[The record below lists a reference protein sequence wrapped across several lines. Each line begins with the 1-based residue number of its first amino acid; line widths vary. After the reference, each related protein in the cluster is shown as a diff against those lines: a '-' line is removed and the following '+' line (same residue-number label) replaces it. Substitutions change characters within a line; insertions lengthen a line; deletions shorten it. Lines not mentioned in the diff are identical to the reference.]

1 MVQGV
6 YVDILLVTNFFVN
19 ILLLS
24 LVEAV
29 CGRTK
34 QRWRKVASAFAA
46 SLFSLSIFFPPPALG
61 IGAEVTE
68 LLFKVLCSLIMVAI
82 AFSWC
87 SLAEFIKEWLVLLTV
102 TMLFYALMGAMQG
115 LFAGTGLFVFDHAI
129 YFHLRTPVFIL
140 CLAGAYTLVWSL
152 NRVLRSVCR
161 TDELY
166 RVTLEVDMPVCREWI
181 GFVDSDDSIAPEM
194 YETLL
199 TYAQRDGAQIAVC
212 DYLLVTEAGE
222 PLPSSYRL
230 EEDKVLDRVGALE
243 QMNRGHFKVAWNR
256 LYRRELFEMVRFPVG
271 KIHED
276 EYTAH
281 QFYWQCE
288 RITIAAKPLYFYVQ
302 RGGSIIHTDSP
313 QKTMDLAEGIF
324 QRACFEQEQQLT
336 RLAIEAAKTS
346 MLVFAQAHRRKDLQP
361 AQRRWCAEMRGRMNA
376 LAKTLLKSGSG
387 SRADRIKFRLFLCSP
402 TLYRAALL
410 TKSWMNKIGF

>member
-46 SLFSLSIFFPPPALG
+46 SLFSLSIFFPTPALG

-87 SLAEFIKEWLVLLTV
+87 SLVEFIKEWLVLLTV

-115 LFAGTGLFVFDHAI
+115 LFAGAGLFVFDHAI

-152 NRVLRSVCR
+152 NRVLRSSAEQTSC
-161 TDELY
+161 
-166 RVTLEVDMPVCREWI
+166 I
-181 GFVDSDDSIAPEM
+181 G
-194 YETLL
+194 
-199 TYAQRDGAQIAVC
+199 
-212 DYLLVTEAGE
+212 
-222 PLPSSYRL
+222 
-230 EEDKVLDRVGALE
+230 
-243 QMNRGHFKVAWNR
+243 
-256 LYRRELFEMVRFPVG
+256 
-271 KIHED
+271 
-276 EYTAH
+276 
-281 QFYWQCE
+281 
-288 RITIAAKPLYFYVQ
+288 
-302 RGGSIIHTDSP
+302 
-313 QKTMDLAEGIF
+313 
-324 QRACFEQEQQLT
+324 
-336 RLAIEAAKTS
+336 
-346 MLVFAQAHRRKDLQP
+346 
-361 AQRRWCAEMRGRMNA
+361 
-376 LAKTLLKSGSG
+376 
-387 SRADRIKFRLFLCSP
+387 
-402 TLYRAALL
+402 
-410 TKSWMNKIGF
+410 

>member
-34 QRWRKVASAFAA
+34 QRWRKVASAFVA

-61 IGAEVTE
+61 IGTEVTE

-87 SLAEFIKEWLVLLTV
+87 SLVEFLKEWLVLLTV

-115 LFAGTGLFVFDHAI
+115 LFAGAGLFVFDHAI

-166 RVTLEVDMPVCREWI
+166 RVTLEVDMPVCREW
-181 GFVDSDDSIAPEM
+181 P
-194 YETLL
+194 
-199 TYAQRDGAQIAVC
+199 DG
-212 DYLLVTEAGE
+212 
-222 PLPSSYRL
+222 
-230 EEDKVLDRVGALE
+230 
-243 QMNRGHFKVAWNR
+243 
-256 LYRRELFEMVRFPVG
+256 
-271 KIHED
+271 
-276 EYTAH
+276 
-281 QFYWQCE
+281 
-288 RITIAAKPLYFYVQ
+288 
-302 RGGSIIHTDSP
+302 
-313 QKTMDLAEGIF
+313 
-324 QRACFEQEQQLT
+324 
-336 RLAIEAAKTS
+336 
-346 MLVFAQAHRRKDLQP
+346 
-361 AQRRWCAEMRGRMNA
+361 
-376 LAKTLLKSGSG
+376 
-387 SRADRIKFRLFLCSP
+387 
-402 TLYRAALL
+402 
-410 TKSWMNKIGF
+410 

>member
-1 MVQGV
+1 MAEPTISIIVPVYKTEAYLKKCVDSILVQTFR
-6 YVDILLVTNFFVN
+6 DFE
-19 ILLLS
+19 LLLIDDGS
-24 LVEAV
+24 PDNCPALCEEAAARDPRIRVIHQKNAGLSAARNTGVEAAR
-29 CGRTK
+29 G
-34 QRWRKVASAFAA
+34 
-46 SLFSLSIFFPPPALG
+46 
-61 IGAEVTE
+61 
-68 LLFKVLCSLIMVAI
+68 
-82 AFSWC
+82 
-87 SLAEFIKEWLVLLTV
+87 
-102 TMLFYALMGAMQG
+102 
-115 LFAGTGLFVFDHAI
+115 D
-129 YFHLRTPVFIL
+129 
-140 CLAGAYTLVWSL
+140 
-152 NRVLRSVCR
+152 
-161 TDELY
+161 
-166 RVTLEVDMPVCREWI
+166 WI

-199 TYAQRDGAQIAVC
+199 TYARRDGAQIAVC

-222 PLPSSYRL
+222 PLPSPYRL
-230 EEDKVLDRVGALE
+230 EEDKVLDCVGALE
-243 QMNRGHFKVAWNR
+243 QMNRGRFTVAWNR
-256 LYRRELFEMVRFPVG
+256 LYRRELFETVRFPVG

-324 QRACFEQEQQLT
+324 LRACFEQEQQLT

-361 AQRRWCAEMRGRMNA
+361 AQRQWCTEMRGRMNA
-376 LAKTLLKSGSG
+376 LAKTLLKSGNG

>member
-1 MVQGV
+1 MAEPTISIIVPV
-6 YVDILLVTNFFVN
+6 YKTEAYLEKCVDSILAQTFRDFE
-19 ILLLS
+19 LLLIDDGS
-24 LVEAV
+24 PDNCSALCEEAAARDPRIRVIHQKNAGLSAARNTGVEAAR
-29 CGRTK
+29 G
-34 QRWRKVASAFAA
+34 
-46 SLFSLSIFFPPPALG
+46 
-61 IGAEVTE
+61 
-68 LLFKVLCSLIMVAI
+68 
-82 AFSWC
+82 
-87 SLAEFIKEWLVLLTV
+87 
-102 TMLFYALMGAMQG
+102 
-115 LFAGTGLFVFDHAI
+115 
-129 YFHLRTPVFIL
+129 
-140 CLAGAYTLVWSL
+140 
-152 NRVLRSVCR
+152 
-161 TDELY
+161 
-166 RVTLEVDMPVCREWI
+166 EWI

-199 TYAQRDGAQIAVC
+199 TYARRDGAQIAVC

-256 LYRRELFEMVRFPVG
+256 LYRRELFETVRFPVG

-336 RLAIEAAKTS
+336 RLAIGSSQDVDAGVCAGPQAEGPAAGAAAVVRRDARPDERAGKDPAEKRERLAGRPDQVPAVPLFSNAVPRGAVDQKLDEQDRFLKKEIDKTPKNGYILCINAMKKS
-346 MLVFAQAHRRKDLQP
+346 VHRRQLSREPGQVK
-361 AQRRWCAEMRGRMNA
+361 AGKCAEMRCR
-376 LAKTLLKSGSG
+376 
-387 SRADRIKFRLFLCSP
+387 F
-402 TLYRAALL
+402 
-410 TKSWMNKIGF
+410 

>member
-87 SLAEFIKEWLVLLTV
+87 SLVEFLKEWLVLLTV

-115 LFAGTGLFVFDHAI
+115 LFAGAGLFVFDHAI

-166 RVTLEVDMPVCREWI
+166 RVTLEVDMPMCQEWI
-181 GFVDSDDSIAPEM
+181 GFVDSGNSLSEPFS
-194 YETLL
+194 
-199 TYAQRDGAQIAVC
+199 GSPVVVC
-212 DYLLVTEAGE
+212 
-222 PLPSSYRL
+222 S
-230 EEDKVLDRVGALE
+230 LDV
-243 QMNRGHFKVAWNR
+243 
-256 LYRRELFEMVRFPVG
+256 
-271 KIHED
+271 
-276 EYTAH
+276 
-281 QFYWQCE
+281 
-288 RITIAAKPLYFYVQ
+288 AAKIL
-302 RGGSIIHTDSP
+302 SP
-313 QKTMDLAEGIF
+313 KLLLAVLGEENEESCHVRQIPF
-324 QRACFEQEQQLT
+324 ST
-336 RLAIEAAKTS
+336 
-346 MLVFAQAHRRKDLQP
+346 V
-361 AQRRWCAEMRGRMNA
+361 
-376 LAKTLLKSGSG
+376 SGSG
-387 SRADRIKFRLFLCSP
+387 MMPAVRGKRMILRPMQNENPDEKPPETEKVLKEELLVEDFFLAINCNSTEIKSKASMGTSQWQILLSGKLLDRAIPLSKTSVTGKDGILR
-402 TLYRAALL
+402 
-410 TKSWMNKIGF
+410 